1 MTLQEAKEKIA
12 GQSIYKRWENIK
24 DELRGTDEYIEFLE
38 AAAEL
43 YAKEAADKAWEA
55 GYIKGKYEASEVIAY
70 YLGVDMAI
78 VVTDKETFMKE
89 LFKDHG

>member
-43 YAKEAADKAWEA
+43 FAKEAYKKGWSDGYDEA
-55 GYIKGKYEASEVIAY
+55 RKKKRII
-70 YLGVDMAI
+70 
-78 VVTDKETFMKE
+78 
-89 LFKDHG
+89 